1 MARSRLPL
9 AGIAALVLTLTVPA
23 LAHDPGVTTPGGG
36 TRDPGAVKDS
46 PYASAKDG
54 SGTLDAPAG
63 VPGGGSMNPE
73 SVKDSP
79 YAAAK
84 DTEHRVIDRPDRQRL
99 WWLVLPG
106 ALAALIWSW
115 LRRQEQV
122 G

>member
-1 MARSRLPL
+1 MLRSRLPL
-9 AGIAALVLTLTVPA
+9 VGIAALMLTLSVPA
-23 LAHDPGVTTPGGG
+23 LAQDPGVTTPGGG
-36 TRDPGAVKDS
+36 TLHPEAVKDS

-54 SGTLDAPAG
+54 SETLKAPEG
-63 VPGGGSMNPE
+63 VPGGGKVNPE

-84 DTEHRVIDRPDRQRL
+84 DTEHRVMKRPDRQRL

-106 ALAALIWSW
+106 GIAAFIWSW